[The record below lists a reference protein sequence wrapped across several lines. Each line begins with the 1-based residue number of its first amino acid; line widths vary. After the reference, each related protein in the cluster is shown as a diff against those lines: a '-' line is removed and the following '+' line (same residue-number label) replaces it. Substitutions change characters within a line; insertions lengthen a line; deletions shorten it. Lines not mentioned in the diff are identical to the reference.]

1 MAIEVFGLGA
11 AYYIR
16 KRATQRVVK
25 WFQDGERWN
34 SESTSLPANST
45 LLAFDELPADLRE
58 EILAFVARAEA
69 LGNQVWSS
77 GN

>member
-1 MAIEVFGLGA
+1 MAIEVFGLDA

-16 KRATQRVVK
+16 KGATQRVVR
-25 WFQDGERWN
+25 WFQDGERWA

-45 LLAFDELPADLRE
+45 PAAFDELPADLCE

-69 LGNQVWSS
+69 LGDQVWSS